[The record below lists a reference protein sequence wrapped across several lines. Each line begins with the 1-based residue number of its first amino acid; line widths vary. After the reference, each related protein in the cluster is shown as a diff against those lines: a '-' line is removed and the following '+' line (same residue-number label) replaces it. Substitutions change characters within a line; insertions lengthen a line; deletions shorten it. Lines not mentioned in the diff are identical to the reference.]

1 MFLFLFNN
9 IFHIWT
15 RPGLVLVRLLA
26 VCTMTRA
33 TLKPRPWSV
42 VREHSMPAYI
52 KRSPAFEVCH
62 RTSAT
67 NRQTNCHVFQV
78 FQINVDMTIRVF
90 RRNPTIKFSNTL
102 ENFMAYRAYQANL
115 LKNVRKRR
123 VIFFNGLMTWFKRTL
138 ARWCRWNLMWTTQVF

>member
-9 IFHIWT
+9 ILKI
-15 RPGLVLVRLLA
+15 PAIYEPDLVLFLFACWLFVQA
-26 VCTMTRA
+26 MTRA

-67 NRQTNCHVFQV
+67 NRQTNCHVFQ
-78 FQINVDMTIRVF
+78 INVDMTIRVF

-102 ENFMAYRAYQANL
+102 ENFLAYRAYQANL
-115 LKNVRKRR
+115 LKNVKMKTASH
-123 VIFFNGLMTWFKRTL
+123 FFQMGS
-138 ARWCRWNLMWTTQVF
+138 